1 MIMEVVPPQNSR
13 QDQIDLT
20 GSSSVLNT
28 RGRDTGRLPT
38 SGHTNTE
45 EDLLV
50 DDQSLS
56 SETAVVDYG
65 TRRGCEF
72 AAYGGGLDQIGTSTA
87 CGSGL
92 DDPAAGIGD
101 VDFDDFENFDMD
113 HGNGQEGLLRERSEG
128 LTFGDLLKQKDDGT
142 CMEKDI
148 RYNTEGGQ
156 MKLPCAMTYRSGIT
170 DIQSSTSRD
179 TTSSHVPPEKLAPR
193 PLSLKQTKSR
203 GGISYRETSADSG
216 PNRKSSLIPVVPVRP
231 FGMNPS
237 EVKTED
243 ELMSPELTFHTPRF
257 DGSCVNESPV
267 LVSSLAELTQA
278 SVWKQHPVVKV
289 KVKNVATTKP
299 MIVCKQQNTLMGY
312 SIYFS
317 MLIGSFC
324 QSGGEA
330 LP

>member
-1 MIMEVVPPQNSR
+1 MIMEVVPPRNSR

-28 RGRDTGRLPT
+28 RGRDTGRFPT

-50 DDQSLS
+50 DDQSLH
-56 SETAVVDYG
+56 SETAILDYG
-65 TRRGCEF
+65 TRRTSEF
-72 AAYGGGLDQIGTSTA
+72 AAYGLDQIGASTA

-113 HGNGQEGLLRERSEG
+113 HENEQEGLLRERSEG

-148 RYNTEGGQ
+148 RYNTEGSQ
-156 MKLPCAMTYRSGIT
+156 MKLPCAMTKKSGIT

-179 TTSSHVPPEKLAPR
+179 TSSSHVPPEKLAPR
-193 PLSLKQTKSR
+193 PLSLKQTKSG
-203 GGISYRETSADSG
+203 GGINYRETSADSV
-216 PNRKSSLIPVVPVRP
+216 PNRKSTLIPVVPVRP
-231 FGMNPS
+231 FGRSPS

-243 ELMSPELTFHTPRF
+243 ERLSPELTFHTPRF
-257 DGSCVNESPV
+257 DGSCVNDSPV

-278 SVWKQHPVVKV
+278 SAWKQHPVVKV
-289 KVKNVATTKP
+289 KVRNVATTKP
-299 MIVCKQQNTLMGY
+299 SIVCKQLTSY
-312 SIYFS
+312 STS
-317 MLIGSFC
+317 LCLGSFC